1 MQTTSTL
8 TINAGLGA
16 IAFWN
21 TKSTPRV
28 RVQAAAE
35 QAGIER
41 FVPREPAPTSVLRD
55 AMLEAAR
62 RLCGRIRRQP
72 FIVRQLADS
81 NAFEVRQ
88 VIPDVEQN
96 DYRFCFSASIDESWR
111 IDVLRIGSGMPLWS
125 AIDDDIRRTVAE
137 RRTYLPASVVTDV
150 MVRGLR
156 WWGATRLKEDG
167 GVWFL
172 PGGCIPKYR
181 AFASAIHGNG
191 DGPRF
196 CCTTFEIASDPDTIG
211 HVLDSLRSE
220 ITAGVDEI
228 MADVLGTDG
237 GMQDRS
243 RRLRIDRANAYLTKV
258 RQYEALTGQTLSDLV
273 GAVDRAKQA
282 LALNRLLAVAV

>member
-16 IAFWN
+16 IAFWS

-41 FVPREPAPTSVLRD
+41 FVPREPVPTSVLRD

-88 VIPDVEQN
+88 VIPDAEQN
-96 DYRFCFSASIDESWR
+96 DYRFCFSVSIDPSWR
-111 IDVLRIGSGMPLWS
+111 LDVLRIGANMPSWAALHEHVS
-125 AIDDDIRRTVAE
+125 TTVANQ
-137 RRTYLPASVVTDV
+137 RTYLSAPIVTDV
-150 MVRGLR
+150 MVRGLHSL
-156 WWGATRLKEDG
+156 GATRLKDDG

-172 PGGCIPKYR
+172 PSWCIARYR
-181 AFASAIHGNG
+181 AFATTIYGKG

-196 CCTTFEIASDPDTIG
+196 CCTTFAIASDPDTIS
-211 HVLDSLRSE
+211 HVLESLRTE
-220 ITAGVDEI
+220 VTAGVEEI
-228 MADVLGTDG
+228 MADVLQAEG

-243 RRLRIDRANAYLTKV
+243 IRLRIDRANRYLAKV
-258 RQYEALTGQTLSDLV
+258 QQYEALAGRTLTDLS
-273 GAVDRAKQA
+273 GAVERAKQA
-282 LALNRLLAVAV
+282 LAINRLLSVAV